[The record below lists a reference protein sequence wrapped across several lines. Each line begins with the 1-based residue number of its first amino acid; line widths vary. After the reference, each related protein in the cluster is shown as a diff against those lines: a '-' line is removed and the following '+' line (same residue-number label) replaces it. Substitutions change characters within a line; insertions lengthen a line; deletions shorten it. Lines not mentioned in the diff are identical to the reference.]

1 MKEKQSTAD
10 YMVKKLEN
18 KGFNQALTNLEKYD
32 RGEYKP
38 RPIEEIEKVISLING
53 KK

>member
-1 MKEKQSTAD
+1 MKVKQTTSD
-10 YMVKKLEN
+10 YITKKMEN
-18 KGFNQALTNLEKYD
+18 KGFNRALSNLEKYD

-38 RPIEEIEKVISLING
+38 RSVEEIEKVINEING